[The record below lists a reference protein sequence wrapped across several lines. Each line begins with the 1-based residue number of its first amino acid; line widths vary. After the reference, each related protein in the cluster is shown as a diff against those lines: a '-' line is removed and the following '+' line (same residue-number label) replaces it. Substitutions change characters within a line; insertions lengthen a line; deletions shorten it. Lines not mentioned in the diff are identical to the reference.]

1 MSSRHHALSTPTIEF
16 LVGNFR
22 CHIKRHFIGLFI
34 TFAIFR
40 IHDHQ
45 RQAAADAAAAKAEG
59 QEIRRLAEEA
69 VMGAKKRHDDML
81 VQMKLTRKDLLEDIE
96 VRRRMRWADQIRE
109 EVNPVPVKNG
119 DYIGTTTYTCYLHL
133 WNYALSARLIKVTL

>member
-1 MSSRHHALSTPTIEF
+1 MSSRHHALSTSTIKF

-22 CHIKRHFIGLFI
+22 RQLKRHVIGLFI
-34 TFAIFR
+34 VFGIFR

-109 EVNPVPVKNG
+109 EVNPVLV
-119 DYIGTTTYTCYLHL
+119 
-133 WNYALSARLIKVTL
+133 

>member
-1 MSSRHHALSTPTIEF
+1 MSSRCHTFTATTTKFQVSNL
-16 LVGNFR
+16 R
-22 CHIKRHFIGLFI
+22 RHIKHFIGLFI
-34 TFAIFR
+34 TFAFFR

-109 EVNPVPVKNG
+109 EVNPVLLCMGIELVAPP
-119 DYIGTTTYTCYLHL
+119 TTVFCIFGAIFCPLD
-133 WNYALSARLIKVTL
+133 